1 MLNDERTKFPAQAET
16 GVSASGLG
24 DMAVH
29 GHLTGPSGAGK
40 EGRGCVRP
48 GLPLHHCSLACLY
61 YSGNFYSAVLL
72 SPFSS
77 PGMGQCQKPRNSACD
92 ALTLS
97 LLAEAEPGT

>member
-1 MLNDERTKFPAQAET
+1 MTKSPAQAET

-24 DMAVH
+24 DMAVR
-29 GHLTGPSGAGK
+29 GHLTSPSGAGK
-40 EGRGCVRP
+40 EGKGCVRP
-48 GLPLHHCSLACLY
+48 GLPLHHCSLACFC

-72 SPFSS
+72 CPSS
-77 PGMGQCQKPRNSACD
+77 SAGMGQCHKPRISACD